1 MGVALVCEMPIA
13 TVSPAT
19 TEKGFAVVLLETVT
33 LSVVTEID
41 VDIVVA
47 TPFLN
52 IVSVTVFAAAA
63 AVMVPLT
70 YMALKVQ
77 AAGMLVAWLA

>member
-1 MGVALVCEMPIA
+1 M
-13 TVSPAT
+13 
-19 TEKGFAVVLLETVT
+19 VLLETVAP
-33 LSVVTEID
+33 SVVTETD

-52 IVSVTVFAAAA
+52 IVSVMVFAAAA

-70 YMALKVQ
+70 YMALNVQ
-77 AAGMLVAWLA
+77 APGMLVAWVP